1 MLIIVDMFAMFLL
14 FDNGTGLSLLQ
25 KFKYVLLTMFLPF
38 FGALFVIYTFEV
50 RPNSQYD
57 STGRYIGSS
66 SDGIDS
72 CDVGGDCGG
81 D

>member
-1 MLIIVDMFAMFLL
+1 
-14 FDNGTGLSLLQ
+14 
-25 KFKYVLLTMFLPF
+25 LTIFLPF

-66 SDGIDS
+66 SDAIDS